1 MENDKP
7 DIKSERQNWRFVA
20 CLVFIAAVFVL
31 NSVFTLLD
39 KNNLQFMIFS
49 LVIVTGLS
57 VVMIFSCFHQ
67 KEKIRLDTLYF
78 GYDKFKKLFEHKY
91 GNIVSASE
99 LDACKEIFKSY
110 STAVADI

>member
-7 DIKSERQNWRFVA
+7 DGKPKRQSWRFAA

-49 LVIVTGLS
+49 LVIVTGLT
-57 VVMIFSCFHQ
+57 VAMIVSCFHQ
-67 KEKIRLDTLYF
+67 KEKNRLDMLYF

-91 GNIVSASE
+91 GNVFSANE